1 MLSKRCCCSTL
12 RTGSLILAV
21 ITSFLGDFIGMML
34 AILFAFGEQGM
45 PDLVN
50 NAFTIQG
57 FFYFIAYGFLLFGIR
72 KLNEEEL
79 LVCLIM
85 TIVSIFMEM
94 IFCVNAIAIIINIAP
109 HLDHNEEMKSATI
122 GKTAQVFIVGSL
134 IRAYICFVVHSLY
147 KAKRDAKQER
157 EGKEDFA

>member
-1 MLSKRCCCSTL
+1 MMSKRCCGYTL
-12 RTGSLILAV
+12 RTISLILAIV
-21 ITSFLGDFIGMML
+21 TSFLGDFIGTML

-45 PDLVN
+45 PDLIN

-57 FFYFIAYGFLLFGIR
+57 FFYFITYGFLLFGIS
-72 KLNEEEL
+72 KLNENDL
-79 LVCLIM
+79 LVCL
-85 TIVSIFMEM
+85 TITSVSILMEM
-94 IFCVNAIAIIINIAP
+94 IFCWVAIGNIILIAP
-109 HLDHNEEMKSATI
+109 HLDHNKEMKSATI

>member
-57 FFYFIAYGFLLFGIR
+57 FFYFIAYGFLLFGIS
-72 KLNEEEL
+72 KLKEEDL

-85 TIVSIFMEM
+85 TSVSILMEM
-94 IFCVNAIAIIINIAP
+94 IFCWVAIGNIILIAP
-109 HLDHNEEMKSATI
+109 HLDHNKEMKSATI

-134 IRAYICFVVHSLY
+134 IRAYICFVTHSLY

-157 EGKEDFA
+157 EGKEDFT